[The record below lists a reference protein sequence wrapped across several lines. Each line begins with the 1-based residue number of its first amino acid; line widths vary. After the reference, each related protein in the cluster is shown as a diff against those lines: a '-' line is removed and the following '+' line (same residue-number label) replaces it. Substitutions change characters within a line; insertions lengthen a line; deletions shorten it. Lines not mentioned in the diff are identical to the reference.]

1 MTINFF
7 RQSGFFVVL
16 CLVQALVLNRIHLFG
31 CATPLVYILMIMTM
45 RRNYPKWGILLWS
58 FSLGLVIDTFSN
70 TPGVAAAS
78 LTLVGVIQPYFL
90 ELFLQRD
97 AADDFL
103 PSVRTMGMGRF
114 SFFSFILVWVYC
126 IVFFTLETFSFFN
139 WSQWLL
145 QIGGSTLITWILVVT
160 IDSVRKK

>member
-1 MTINFF
+1 
-7 RQSGFFVVL
+7 
-16 CLVQALVLNRIHLFG
+16 
-31 CATPLVYILMIMTM
+31 MIMTM

-78 LTLVGVIQPYFL
+78 LTLIGVIQPYFL